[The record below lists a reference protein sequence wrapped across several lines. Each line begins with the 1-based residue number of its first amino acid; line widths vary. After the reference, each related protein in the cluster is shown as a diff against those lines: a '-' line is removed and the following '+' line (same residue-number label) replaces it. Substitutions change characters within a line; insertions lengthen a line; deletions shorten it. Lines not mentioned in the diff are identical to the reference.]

1 MVGKKRPV
9 IAITIG
15 DPAGIGPEI
24 VVKALSCKVT
34 YEMCRPLIIGESSTM
49 RAAIKLLEKPLILHS
64 VKKASDTTGK
74 FRTID
79 IIDLENLKWNSRI
92 VGRVSAKCGRAS
104 MEFID
109 KAMQMALDSEVRA
122 IVTAPIN
129 KEATMLAGYTGLGH
143 LEYLAQAT
151 GTGDYATMLAVGN
164 LRCVHLTTHYSL
176 RDACNYVRKNRI
188 LRQLQLTDK
197 SFRQWDF
204 SKPIIGVAALNPHA
218 GEDGMFGREEIDEI
232 APAVKEARSLGI
244 DARGP
249 FPADTIFNRA
259 IAGEFDV
266 VLVMYHDQG
275 HIPVKV
281 HGFEKSV
288 SVALGLPFLRTSVD
302 HGTAFDI
309 AGKGIA
315 DAESMIEAIKTAA
328 RLSQGKGL
336 TGKTP
341 TL

>member
-1 MVGKKRPV
+1 MPVDKRPI

-15 DPAGIGPEI
+15 DPAGIGPEVI
-24 VVKALSCKVT
+24 VKALSNHII
-34 YEMCRPLIIGESSTM
+34 YDMCRPFVIGESAAVQ
-49 RAAIKLLEKPLILHS
+49 AAITLIQKPLILRS
-64 VKKASDTTGK
+64 IEKVTDTIGKTG
-74 FRTID
+74 TID
-79 IIDLENLKWNSRI
+79 ILDMHNLDWSKVKI
-92 VGRVSAKCGRAS
+92 GQISADCGRAS
-104 MEFID
+104 MAFLE
-109 KAMQMALDSEVRA
+109 KAMQLALNHEITAMVN
-122 IVTAPIN
+122 APIN

-143 LEYLAQAT
+143 LEYMAEAT
-151 GTGDYATMLAVGN
+151 NTKIYATMLATGN

-176 RDACNYVRKNRI
+176 REACDRVKKEFI
-188 LRQLQLTDK
+188 LERLKLTDT
-197 SFRQWDF
+197 SFRQWGF
-204 SKPIIGVAALNPHA
+204 GQPVIGVAGLNPHA
-218 GEDGMFGREEIDEI
+218 GENGMFGREEIDEI
-232 APAVKEARSLGI
+232 APAVTEAVRLGI

-249 FPADTIFNRA
+249 FPADSIFNRA
-259 IAGEFDV
+259 IKGEFDV

-315 DAESMIEAIKTAA
+315 NAESIEEAIKTAV

-336 TGKTP
+336 AGKD
-341 TL
+341 

>member
-1 MVGKKRPV
+1 MPIDKRPV

-15 DPAGIGPEI
+15 DPAGIGPEV
-24 VVKALSCKVT
+24 VVKALSSKMI
-34 YEMCRPLIIGESSTM
+34 YDICRPFVIGESAAV
-49 RAAIKLLEKPLILHS
+49 RAAIALTRKPLTLHPIEKVS
-64 VKKASDTTGK
+64 GTIGN
-74 FRTID
+74 FGIID
-79 IIDLENLKWNSRI
+79 ILDMHNLEWDKVI
-92 VGRVSAKCGRAS
+92 IGRVSADCGRAS
-104 MEFID
+104 MAFLG
-109 KAMQMALDSEVRA
+109 KAMQLALNHEITAMVN
-122 IVTAPIN
+122 APIN
-129 KEATMLAGYTGLGH
+129 KEATMLAGFTGLGH
-143 LEYLAQAT
+143 LEYMAQAT
-151 GTGDYATMLAVGN
+151 NTKIYATMLATGN

-176 RDACNYVRKNRI
+176 REACDRVKKEFI
-188 LRQLQLTDK
+188 LSRLKLTDV
-197 SFRQWDF
+197 SFRQWGF
-204 SKPIIGVAALNPHA
+204 GKPVIGVAALNPHA

-232 APAVKEARSLGI
+232 APAVREAVNLGI

-249 FPADTIFNRA
+249 FPADSIFNRVLK
-259 IAGEFDV
+259 GEFDV

-315 DAESMIEAIKTAA
+315 NSESIEEAIKTAV

-336 TGKTP
+336 AGKDR
-341 TL
+341 